1 MKVCTF
7 PEIGSRTYAFSSH
20 FFTKMVLRKNDIK
33 EKSFFSTIVRKST
46 KVKSF
51 FKKGKKVGKCA
62 SGGGEICIRR
72 KTINFKADPFKVMSV
87 KN

>member
-1 MKVCTF
+1 MTSK
-7 PEIGSRTYAFSSH
+7 
-20 FFTKMVLRKNDIK
+20 K
-33 EKSFFSTIVRKST
+33 KSFFTTIVPESS

-51 FKKGKKVGKCA
+51 FKNGGKVGKCA
-62 SGGGEICIRR
+62 QGGGEICIRR